1 MNTNFKIGGAILLLT
16 LAIACNK
23 KAEENGYAMDKVA
36 TVDSS
41 SVADDMSSSAAV
53 EDKNSKRKFIR
64 TANARFA
71 RKTCRGLSPLIS
83 NSITTIL
90 FRLRSWE

>member
-1 MNTNFKIGGAILLLT
+1 MNRNFKIGGAILLLT
-16 LAIACNK
+16 LAIACSK
-23 KAEENGYAMDKVA
+23 KAEENSYAMDKAA

-64 TANARFA
+64 TADTRFKVKDVA
-71 RKTCRGLSPLIS
+71 HSTYKIENVTKNCGGFERFP
-83 NSITTIL
+83 N
-90 FRLRSWE
+90 